1 MPTMKILQIND
12 PHFAERPPSKRTLS
26 YTDDIFEKM
35 EECIEISKQFLV
47 DIVVIPG
54 DIFHYKSG
62 IRTSHRLVNR
72 LSATFE
78 KFPVPIL
85 VVPGNHDLLEDRIE
99 SVQSQPIG
107 TLAFVKN
114 VTILPKGQLPLG
126 RVQFRAIPGVSSVKP
141 IDFFEDKGNFAVS
154 IIIAHA
160 MIVPPGDR
168 WYPLEVIRPSALAGS
183 ADVILYGHNHIPADP
198 HLMGGTLFVNP
209 GAISRGTLSEEDL
222 KRTPQVAIITIET
235 SNEAVQKLVSTNAQY
250 IKLRSA
256 KPTEVVYHM
265 DVVSREEKTEEAMET
280 FLASLGSS
288 QVEMVTRESLQ
299 LAIDNAEVD
308 PVIKKTAKSI
318 LDAV

>member
-1 MPTMKILQIND
+1 M
-12 PHFAERPPSKRTLS
+12 
-26 YTDDIFEKM
+26 
-35 EECIEISKQFLV
+35 
-47 DIVVIPG
+47 
-54 DIFHYKSG
+54 
-62 IRTSHRLVNR
+62 
-72 LSATFE
+72 
-78 KFPVPIL
+78 
-85 VVPGNHDLLEDRIE
+85 
-99 SVQSQPIG
+99 
-107 TLAFVKN
+107 
-114 VTILPKGQLPLG
+114 
-126 RVQFRAIPGVSSVKP
+126 
-141 IDFFEDKGNFAVS
+141 
-154 IIIAHA
+154 
-160 MIVPPGDR
+160 
-168 WYPLEVIRPSALAGS
+168 
-183 ADVILYGHNHIPADP
+183 
-198 HLMGGTLFVNP
+198 FVNP

-288 QVEMVTRESLQ
+288 QEEMVTRESLQ